1 LHGNQSKDHPSP
13 TLVMHPLADTRILR
27 DERSLTL
34 ADARIDDQPL
44 VPVSAAFCLLS
55 GYGVAEVVGRN
66 CRFL

>member
-1 LHGNQSKDHPSP
+1 
-13 TLVMHPLADTRILR
+13 MHPLADTRILR

-44 VPVSAAFCLLS
+44 VPVRAAFCLLS